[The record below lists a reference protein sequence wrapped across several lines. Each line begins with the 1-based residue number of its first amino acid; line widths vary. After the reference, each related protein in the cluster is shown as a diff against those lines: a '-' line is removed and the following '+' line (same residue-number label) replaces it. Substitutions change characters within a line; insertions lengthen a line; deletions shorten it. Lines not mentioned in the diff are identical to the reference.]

1 MRILITGGSSG
12 LGRAVVERLS
22 ENPDNHIFFTYCRKE
37 VEARQLSE
45 QHNKVES
52 IKVDFTDTASVDS
65 FVKVIPSL
73 NLDILVNNAWV
84 GSPNGTYFHKTS
96 ISDFETSFKNNIIPL
111 IKITQACISQF
122 RKQKSGKIVN
132 VLTSYLLNLPPMG
145 YSVYSATKAYVEQLS
160 KCWCKENARFGIT
173 ANSVSPEY
181 MQTKFSNV
189 DERVIEQMTNE
200 HPLKSLLR
208 PEEVADVIAML
219 LQSSAQLNGVNIP
232 VNAGQGILK

>member
-1 MRILITGGSSG
+1 
-12 LGRAVVERLS
+12 
-22 ENPDNHIFFTYCRKE
+22 
-37 VEARQLSE
+37 
-45 QHNKVES
+45 
-52 IKVDFTDTASVDS
+52 
-65 FVKVIPSL
+65 
-73 NLDILVNNAWV
+73 
-84 GSPNGTYFHKTS
+84 
-96 ISDFETSFKNNIIPL
+96 
-111 IKITQACISQF
+111 
-122 RKQKSGKIVN
+122 
-132 VLTSYLLNLPPMG
+132 MG